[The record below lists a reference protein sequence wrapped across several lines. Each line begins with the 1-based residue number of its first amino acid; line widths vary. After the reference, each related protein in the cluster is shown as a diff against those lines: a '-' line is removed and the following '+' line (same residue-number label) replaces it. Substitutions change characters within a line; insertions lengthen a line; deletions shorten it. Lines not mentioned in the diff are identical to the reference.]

1 MKCMKNLIL
10 ASNSPR
16 RKEILNLLGRKFEIK
31 TSKVDEF
38 FSKIFDEEIIKKNS
52 LIKASGVKQEGVRNA
67 LIIGADTM
75 VILDSVC
82 LVKPQNVIE
91 ALFMLKKL
99 SNKTHMVVTSHTI
112 INSET
117 GENLTELSKSYVTF
131 RKLNLFEI
139 IKYILT
145 KKPLD
150 KAGSYGIQDFIS
162 INEINN
168 TSKNSFIKKLDGS
181 YYNVM
186 GLDID
191 LIQQMLEKLE
201 K

>member
-1 MKCMKNLIL
+1 MKKIIL

-31 TSKVDEF
+31 TSECDELY
-38 FSKIFDEEIIKKNS
+38 SHIFDENIIKKNS
-52 LIKASGVKQEGVRNA
+52 LIKASGVIREGVRNS
-67 LIIGADTM
+67 LVIGADTM
-75 VILDSVC
+75 VILNSVC

-91 ALFMLKKL
+91 ALFMLKNL
-99 SNKTHMVVTSHTI
+99 SNKTHLVITSHTI
-112 INSET
+112 IDSDTKE
-117 GENLTELSKSYVTF
+117 EITELSKSFVTF
-131 RKLNLFEI
+131 KKLSIFEI

-150 KAGSYGIQDFIS
+150 KAGSYGIQDFLS
-162 INEINN
+162 PINKDNPPE
-168 TSKNSFIKKLDGS
+168 TSFIKHLEGS

-191 LIQQMLEKLE
+191 VVKQMLEKLE

>member
-99 SNKTHMVVTSHTI
+99 SNKTHLVVTSHKV

-117 GENLTELSKSYVTF
+117 NESLTALSNSYVTF
-131 RKLNLFEI
+131 RKLNLFELINYI
-139 IKYILT
+139 IT
-145 KKPLD
+145 KKTLV
-150 KAGSYGIQDFIS
+150 KAGSNGIQD
-162 INEINN
+162 
-168 TSKNSFIKKLDGS
+168 
-181 YYNVM
+181 
-186 GLDID
+186 
-191 LIQQMLEKLE
+191 LI
-201 K
+201 

>member
-1 MKCMKNLIL
+1 MDIIL

-16 RKEILNLLGRKFEIK
+16 RKEILKNANINFKIISSDCKE
-31 TSKVDEF
+31 EY
-38 FSKIFDEEIIKKNS
+38 SKIYDEQIVKKNS
-52 LIKASGVKQEGVRNA
+52 LLKVSAAKEGAVNPSI
-67 LIIGADTM
+67 IIGADTV

-99 SNKTHMVVTSHTI
+99 SNKTHLVITSHTV
-112 INSET
+112 INSDTDET
-117 GENLTELSKSYVTF
+117 LTELSKSHVTF

-139 IKYILT
+139 INYILT
-145 KKPLD
+145 KNPLD

-162 INEINN
+162 VNEINN
-168 TSKNSFIKKLDGS
+168 PPKSSFIKSLDGS

-191 LIQQMLEKLE
+191 LIQRMLEKLE

>member
-1 MKCMKNLIL
+1 MKNIIL

>member
-52 LIKASGVKQEGVRNA
+52 LIKASGVKQKGVRNA

-168 TSKNSFIKKLDGS
+168 PSKNSFIKKLGGS

>member
-1 MKCMKNLIL
+1 MKNIIL

-16 RKEILNLLGRKFEIK
+16 RKEILTKLGRKFEIK
-31 TSKVDEF
+31 TSKLDEL
-38 FSKIFDEEIIKKNS
+38 FSYNFDENIIRKNS

-99 SNKTHMVVTSHTI
+99 SGKVHLVVTSHTI
-112 INSET
+112 IDSDTNKSI
-117 GENLTELSKSYVTF
+117 TEVSKSYVTF
-131 RKLNLFEI
+131 KKLNIFEI
-139 IKYILT
+139 VNYVLT

-162 INEINN
+162 IENVNN
-168 TSKNSFIKKLDGS
+168 PPKSSFIQKLDGS

-191 LIQQMLEKLE
+191 LIKQMLEKLE

>member
-1 MKCMKNLIL
+1 MDIIL

-16 RKEILNLLGRKFEIK
+16 RKEILKNANINFKIISSDCKE
-31 TSKVDEF
+31 EY
-38 FSKIFDEEIIKKNS
+38 SKIYDEQIVKKNS
-52 LIKASGVKQEGVRNA
+52 LLKVSAAKEGAVNPSI
-67 LIIGADTM
+67 IIGADTV

-99 SNKTHMVVTSHTI
+99 SNKTHLVITSHTV
-112 INSET
+112 INSDTDET
-117 GENLTELSKSYVTF
+117 LTELSKSHVTF

-139 IKYILT
+139 INYILT
-145 KKPLD
+145 KNPLD

-168 TSKNSFIKKLDGS
+168 PPKSSFIKSLDGS

-191 LIQQMLEKLE
+191 LIQRMLEKLE

>member
-1 MKCMKNLIL
+1 MKFMKNIIL

-82 LVKPQNVIE
+82 LVKPQNVIG

-145 KKPLD
+145 KKPMD
-150 KAGSYGIQDFIS
+150 KAGSYGVQDFIS

-168 TSKNSFIKKLDGS
+168 PSKNSFIKKLDGS

>member
-1 MKCMKNLIL
+1 MKCMKNIIL

-31 TSKVDEF
+31 ASKVDEF

>member
-1 MKCMKNLIL
+1 MKNLIL

-16 RKEILNLLGRKFEIK
+16 RKEILSLLGRKFEIK
-31 TSKVDEF
+31 TSKCDEF
-38 FSKIFDEEIIKKNS
+38 FTKHFDEEIIKKNS
-52 LIKASGVKQEGVRNA
+52 LIKASAIKKEGVRNA

-99 SNKTHMVVTSHTI
+99 SNRTHLVITSHTV
-112 INSET
+112 INSDTDET
-117 GENLTELSKSYVTF
+117 LTELSKSHVTF

-139 IKYILT
+139 INYILT
-145 KKPLD
+145 KNPLD

-162 INEINN
+162 VNEINN
-168 TSKNSFIKKLDGS
+168 PPKSSFIKSLDGS

-191 LIQQMLEKLE
+191 LIQRMLEKLE